1 LRRTGLPEGGDNRVF
16 TEGVKITL
24 ARKPCSSYLHGCV
37 IHSFADARTAD
48 LWAGKTSARVRQVPP
63 DVQSRAFKKL
73 VVIDATEELE
83 DLRQPPSNRLEK
95 LKGDRA
101 ERYSIRVNDQW
112 RICFRWSGGAHDVE
126 LTDYH

>member
-1 LRRTGLPEGGDNRVF
+1 M
-16 TEGVKITL
+16 
-24 ARKPCSSYLHGCV
+24 

-48 LWAGKTSARVRQVPP
+48 LWEGKTSARVRQVPP
-63 DVQSRAFKKL
+63 EVQNRAFKKL
-73 VVIDATEELE
+73 INIDAAEELE

-95 LKGDRA
+95 LKGDRV
-101 ERYSIRVNDQW
+101 EQHSIRVNDQW

>member
-1 LRRTGLPEGGDNRVF
+1 
-16 TEGVKITL
+16 
-24 ARKPCSSYLHGCV
+24 V

-48 LWAGKTSARVRQVPP
+48 LWEGRTSARVRHVPP
-63 DVQSRAFKKL
+63 DVQNRAFKKL
-73 VVIDATEELE
+73 ITIDAAEELE

-95 LKGDRA
+95 LKGDRV
-101 ERYSIRVNDQW
+101 EQYSIRVNDQW

>member
-1 LRRTGLPEGGDNRVF
+1 M
-16 TEGVKITL
+16 
-24 ARKPCSSYLHGCV
+24 

-48 LWAGKTSARVRQVPP
+48 LWAGIASARLRRLPN
-63 DVQSRAFKKL
+63 DVQDRAFRKL
-73 VVIDATEELE
+73 VTLDAAEELE

-101 ERYSIRVNDQW
+101 GQHSVRVNDQW
-112 RICFRWSGGAHDVE
+112 RLCFRWSGGAHDVE

>member
-1 LRRTGLPEGGDNRVF
+1 
-16 TEGVKITL
+16 
-24 ARKPCSSYLHGCV
+24 V

-63 DVQSRAFKKL
+63 DVQNRAFRKL
-73 VVIDATEELE
+73 ISVDAAEELE
-83 DLRQPPSNRLEK
+83 DLKQPPSNRLEK

-101 ERYSIRVNDQW
+101 EQYSIRVNDQW

>member
-1 LRRTGLPEGGDNRVF
+1 
-16 TEGVKITL
+16 
-24 ARKPCSSYLHGCV
+24 V

-63 DVQSRAFKKL
+63 DVQNRAFRKL
-73 VVIDATEELE
+73 IVVDAAEELE
-83 DLRQPPSNRLEK
+83 DLRQPLSNRLEK

-101 ERYSIRVNDQW
+101 EQYSIRVNDQW

>member
-1 LRRTGLPEGGDNRVF
+1 
-16 TEGVKITL
+16 
-24 ARKPCSSYLHGCV
+24 V

-48 LWAGKTSARVRQVPP
+48 LWEGKTSARVRQVPP
-63 DVQSRAFKKL
+63 EVQNRAFKKL
-73 VVIDATEELE
+73 INIDAAEELE

-95 LKGDRA
+95 LKGDRV
-101 ERYSIRVNDQW
+101 EQHSIRVNDQW

>member
-1 LRRTGLPEGGDNRVF
+1 M
-16 TEGVKITL
+16 
-24 ARKPCSSYLHGCV
+24 

-48 LWAGKTSARVRQVPP
+48 LWEGRTSARVRQVPP
-63 DVQSRAFKKL
+63 DVQNRAFKKL
-73 VVIDATEELE
+73 IFIDAADELE

-95 LKGDRA
+95 LKGDRV
-101 ERYSIRVNDQW
+101 EQYSIRVNDQW

>member
-1 LRRTGLPEGGDNRVF
+1 M
-16 TEGVKITL
+16 
-24 ARKPCSSYLHGCV
+24 

-48 LWAGKTSARVRQVPP
+48 LWAGKASSRVRQVPP
-63 DVQSRAFKKL
+63 DVQSRAFRKL
-73 VVIDATEELE
+73 IVIDAAEELE

-95 LKGDRA
+95 LKGDRV
-101 ERYSIRVNDQW
+101 EQYSVRVNDQW

>member
-1 LRRTGLPEGGDNRVF
+1 M
-16 TEGVKITL
+16 
-24 ARKPCSSYLHGCV
+24 
-37 IHSFADARTAD
+37 IHSFADVRTAD

-73 VVIDATEELE
+73 IVIDAAEEVE

-95 LKGDRA
+95 LKGDRVKQ
-101 ERYSIRVNDQW
+101 YSIRVNDQW
-112 RICFRWSGGAHDVE
+112 WICFRWSGGAHEVE